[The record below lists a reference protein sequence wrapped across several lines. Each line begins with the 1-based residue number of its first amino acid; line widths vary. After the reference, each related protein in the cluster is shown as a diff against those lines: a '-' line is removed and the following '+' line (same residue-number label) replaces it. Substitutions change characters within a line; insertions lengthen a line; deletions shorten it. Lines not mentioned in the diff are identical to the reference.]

1 MNIGLN
7 FGNNKSFRL
16 INIYERLNKGEILN
30 KNKIAEI
37 FGVTA
42 KTIQRDIDDLRAYLA
57 ETHYNESDVAIKY
70 SREQGGYYLIKLERE
85 WLVNQE
91 VIAILKIILESRAF
105 CKKELDV
112 LINKLL
118 AQVTPNDRKIVEKI
132 IKSEQTQYI
141 QLQHGKEILN
151 ILWKLS
157 QMTTD
162 NKIITF
168 TYTNL
173 EGKSNKREVKP
184 VALMFSEYYFYLIA
198 YMADGTKDFPTIF
211 RVDRMADLEC
221 MNKTFCIPYRDK
233 FNDGEFRKRVQFMHS
248 GELKRVKFEFRG
260 SSLEALLD
268 KLPTAEKISES
279 NGVYVF
285 SVESYGEGVYIW
297 LRSQGDNIKILEKL

>member
-1 MNIGLN
+1 MNTGLN
-7 FGNNKSFRL
+7 FGSNKSFRL

-37 FGVTA
+37 FGVTP

-70 SREQGGYYLIKLERE
+70 SRAQDGYYLIKLERE

-151 ILWKLS
+151 TLWKLS

-268 KLPTAEKISES
+268 KLPTAEKISED

>member
-37 FGVTA
+37 FGVTP

-57 ETHYNESDVAIKY
+57 ETQYNGSDVPIKY
-70 SREQGGYYLIKLERE
+70 SREQGGYYLVKLERD

-105 CKKELDV
+105 CKKELEV

-211 RVDRMADLEC
+211 RVDRIADLEC

-279 NGVYVF
+279 KGVYVF
-285 SVESYGEGVYIW
+285 SVESYGDGVYMW

>member
-1 MNIGLN
+1 MNTGLN
-7 FGNNKSFRL
+7 FGSNKSFRL

-37 FGVTA
+37 FGVTP

-70 SREQGGYYLIKLERE
+70 SRVQDGYYLIKLERE

-105 CKKELDV
+105 CKKELDL

-151 ILWKLS
+151 TLWKLS

-268 KLPTAEKISES
+268 KLPTAEKISED

-297 LRSQGDNIKILEKL
+297 LRSQGDNIKIL

>member
-1 MNIGLN
+1 MNTGLN
-7 FGNNKSFRL
+7 FGSNKSFRL

-37 FGVTA
+37 FGVTP

-57 ETHYNESDVAIKY
+57 ETQYNESDVAIKY
-70 SREQGGYYLIKLERE
+70 SRVQDGYYLIKLERE

-105 CKKELDV
+105 CKKELEV

-211 RVDRMADLEC
+211 RVDRIADLEC

-285 SVESYGEGVYIW
+285 SVESYGDGVYMW
-297 LRSQGDNIKILEKL
+297 LRSQGDNIKILEK

>member
-1 MNIGLN
+1 MNTGLN
-7 FGNNKSFRL
+7 FGSNKSFRL

-37 FGVTA
+37 FGVTP

-57 ETHYNESDVAIKY
+57 ETQYNESDVAIKY
-70 SREQGGYYLIKLERE
+70 SRVQDGYYLIKLERE

-105 CKKELDV
+105 CKKELDL

-151 ILWKLS
+151 TLWKLS

-211 RVDRMADLEC
+211 RVDRIDDLEC

-285 SVESYGEGVYIW
+285 SVESYGDGVYMW

>member
-37 FGVTA
+37 FGVTP

-57 ETHYNESDVAIKY
+57 ETQYNGSDVPIKY
-70 SREQGGYYLIKLERE
+70 SREQGGYYLVKLERD

-105 CKKELDV
+105 CKKELEV

-279 NGVYVF
+279 NGVYIF
-285 SVESYGEGVYIW
+285 SVESYGDGVYMW

>member
-1 MNIGLN
+1 MNTGLN
-7 FGNNKSFRL
+7 FGSNKSFRL

-37 FGVTA
+37 FGVTP

-57 ETHYNESDVAIKY
+57 ETQYNESDVAIKY
-70 SREQGGYYLIKLERE
+70 SRVQDGYYLIKLERE

-105 CKKELDV
+105 CKKELDL

-151 ILWKLS
+151 TLWKLS

-173 EGKSNKREVKP
+173 KGKSNKREVKP

-211 RVDRMADLEC
+211 RVDRIADLEC

-285 SVESYGEGVYIW
+285 SVESYGDGVYMW
-297 LRSQGDNIKILEKL
+297 LRSQGDNIKILEK